1 MNNEQFKF
9 KAFVLVWVFKKVSQP
24 FTILFVFR
32 FHQSCCAS
40 CFVTVCHLK
49 SGISWNPETK
59 SGKIPESVLEQRSVT
74 CDPLD
79 CKERKRCV
87 HGLDPPAVL
96 VNEAFSR
103 EGGRAALG
111 GKGRRLVSTCL
122 FSPPCTQWARL
133 VPGTDGRRRRLGR
146 G

>member
-1 MNNEQFKF
+1 M
-9 KAFVLVWVFKKVSQP
+9 VSQP
-24 FTILFVFR
+24 FTILFVSR
-32 FHQSCCAS
+32 FHQSWCAS
-40 CFVTVCHLK
+40 CNVTVCHLE
-49 SGISWNPETK
+49 SGISGNPETK
-59 SGKIPESVLEQRSVT
+59 RGKIPASVLLEQRSVT
-74 CDPLD
+74 SDPLD
-79 CKERKRCV
+79 SKERKRCV

-122 FSPPCTQWARL
+122 FSPPCTQWPRL